1 MYKYD
6 IENVF
11 AKILR
16 KEISCQKVYE
26 DDYCLSFHDIAPL
39 APVHVLCIPKL
50 QVVNFDAFINVAT
63 PQFFHYFFNGLSNTI
78 KILELQSGYRLISN
92 SGANAMQTVEHFH
105 IHILGGE
112 FLGGLLPETYKEHTN

>member
-6 IENVF
+6 TENVF

-16 KEISCQKVYE
+16 GEINCRKVYE
-26 DDYCLSFHDIAPL
+26 DDYCLSFHDITPL

-50 QVVNFDAFINVAT
+50 QVVNFETFMSIAT
-63 PQFFHYFFNGLSNTI
+63 PQFSHLFFSGLSNTI
-78 KILELQSGYRLISN
+78 KILELQGGYRLISN
-92 SGANAMQTVEHFH
+92 SGENAIQTVQHFH

-112 FLGGLLPETYKEHTN
+112 SLGGLLPERIKNV